1 MAEFYRRLKPFDQV
15 AMKACP
21 YRADFYTKLAADPD
35 GGAPASQEKLNEEL
49 DKWLVALAAIVARME
64 NFYEK
69 GGYGK
74 GF

>member
-1 MAEFYRRLKPFDQV
+1 
-15 AMKACP
+15 MKACP
-21 YRADFYTKLAADPD
+21 YRADFYAKLAADPD

-49 DKWLVALAAIVARME
+49 DKWLAALSSIVARVE
-64 NFYEK
+64 AFYEK

>member
-1 MAEFYRRLKPFDQV
+1 MKLQV

-21 YRADFYTKLAADPD
+21 YRADFYAKLAADPA
-35 GGAPASQEKLNEEL
+35 GGPAASDEKLNEEL
-49 DKWLVALAAIVARME
+49 NKWLEALASIVARME
-64 NFYEK
+64 SFYET